1 MNESQ
6 KKRLRKPVLI
16 LVVVVAILGAFV
28 VYSFCRTSV
37 DLALF
42 AVGPAASSTSLACT
56 FGLGPDSYDGVF
68 LITYANYPGGA
79 SYRLQLTCDSSKVI
93 ELSFDKYT
101 GPFRTYTHDGWR
113 LLNVKGHWGTGTQ
126 SNVFF
131 VTSIEGWVQS

>member
-28 VYSFCRTSV
+28 IYSFCRTSV
-37 DLALF
+37 DLAFL
-42 AVGPAASSTSLACT
+42 VGPAATSTSLACT

-93 ELSFDKYT
+93 ELSFDEYT